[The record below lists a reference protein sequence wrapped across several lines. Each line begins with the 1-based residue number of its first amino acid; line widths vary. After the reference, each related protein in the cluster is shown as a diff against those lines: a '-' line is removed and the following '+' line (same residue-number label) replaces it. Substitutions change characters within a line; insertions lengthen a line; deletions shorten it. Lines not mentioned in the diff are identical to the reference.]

1 MRAVTCLL
9 QLMMIL
15 VPLTAQSTVLTFDGF
30 SDNEIVPQSYGDR
43 VIDFGTSYGGG
54 GGPTPN
60 IEVDYIPVSNG
71 IPLTNWVSDYATLT
85 NALSS
90 IEFDT
95 QGYVQLTPDAGFD
108 VVLNSFQVAAW
119 LDESFPDSRIF
130 VADATG
136 ATLFDTGTFTA
147 VPGMVQTY
155 PTGPLRSSTGLRI
168 VVHDFGDLGV
178 DSIAFSQVP
187 TIPEPNIYAL
197 WIAGL
202 GIVGTVACKSR
213 RTRSRPV

>member
-1 MRAVTCLL
+1 MRAISRLL
-9 QLMMIL
+9 PLAMMSFTL
-15 VPLTAQSTVLTFDGF
+15 NAQSTVLTFDGF

-43 VIDFGTSYGGG
+43 VIDFGTSYGSGG
-54 GGPTPN
+54 GMTPN
-60 IEVDYIPVSNG
+60 IEVDYIPVSNS
-71 IPLTNWVSDYATLT
+71 IPFTNWVSDYATLT

-95 QGYVQLTPDAGFD
+95 QGYIQLTPDAGFD

-130 VADATG
+130 VADTAG

-147 VPGMVQTY
+147 LPGVVQIY

-168 VVHDFGDLGV
+168 NIHDFGDLGV

-187 TIPEPNIYAL
+187 TIPEPQIHAL

-202 GIVGTVACKSR
+202 ALVGTIAWKSR
-213 RTRSRPV
+213 RTRRQPV